1 MTDETVTETPEE
13 NATEVIEKKEDD
25 NIEIP
30 VLTKDKSKYILDQ
43 LDGMIF
49 KVDDAFFE
57 VKYCNVGQ
65 RRFTATMINDI
76 KG

>member
-1 MTDETVTETPEE
+1 MTEETETATPVE
-13 NATEVIEKKEDD
+13 NETKPKDEK
-25 NIEIP
+25 IEIP

-65 RRFTATMINDI
+65 KRFTATMINDI